1 MTKPIRYIL
10 PLTIAFAAIAGLAGQ
25 NMLPRAD
32 EAAAWYP
39 SGTDERLEAA
49 PFSLRGAW
57 RDIGRNARPEGEIPT
72 AGRPLAE
79 IREPA
84 VFAPEPFRAS
94 ATAAQPTES
103 REQGASAASIPDT
116 AAQGRSG
123 EDSNPG
129 SRAAQQSAAETAS
142 DPQPSSMPEP
152 KIGAT
157 ALPLAAETAAQP
169 SAGNA
174 PTKVRSEGAA
184 KFSAVSKTAT
194 SALRDNAPTISSSD
208 DEPPLPVRRTISS
221 IAKAA
226 PPRVRHRTVVA
237 HAPHREV
244 RMQSADVPEAP
255 VLKRVF
261 RDLEHTMP

>member
-32 EAAAWYP
+32 EAAAWSP
-39 SGTDERLEAA
+39 SGTDERLEAV
-49 PFSLRGAW
+49 PYSLRGAW
-57 RDIGRNARPEGEIPT
+57 RDIGRNARPEGEIPA

-84 VFAPEPFRAS
+84 VFAPEPSRAS

-123 EDSNPG
+123 EDSSPA
-129 SRAAQQSAAETAS
+129 SRAPQQSAAETAS
-142 DPQPSSMPEP
+142 DTQPSSMPEP
-152 KIGAT
+152 KVGAT

-174 PTKVRSEGAA
+174 PTEIRSEGAA
-184 KFSAVSKTAT
+184 KFSAVSETAT
-194 SALRDNAPTISSSD
+194 SALRDSAPTISSSD

-221 IAKAA
+221 TAKAA
-226 PPRVRHRTVVA
+226 PPRVRHRAVVV
-237 HAPHREV
+237 HAPPREV
-244 RMQSADVPEAP
+244 RTQSADASETPA
-255 VLKRVF
+255 LKRVF
-261 RDLEHTMP
+261 RDLDYANP